1 MKWLKIRIEIDEGA
15 EDDEII
21 IRCREF
27 NKSIQKIQNYVLE
40 LSSQTNLVFYK
51 NLTEYFLPLNSIL
64 FFETSDKGLD
74 AHTIDDLYQIK
85 NKLYELEEILPNNF
99 VRISKSTILNVNHI
113 FSIDKNLTSASVVQ
127 FNYTHK
133 QVYASRNYY
142 KILRQRLQE
151 RRNYET

>member
-64 FFETSDKGLD
+64 FFAFIFFIPLCLNF
-74 AHTIDDLYQIK
+74 LY
-85 NKLYELEEILPNNF
+85 
-99 VRISKSTILNVNHI
+99 
-113 FSIDKNLTSASVVQ
+113 
-127 FNYTHK
+127 
-133 QVYASRNYY
+133 
-142 KILRQRLQE
+142 RLSGGIE
-151 RRNYET
+151 PP